1 MACGLLG
8 ENLLAGIG
16 ISADRERGITLLKK
30 ACDGG
35 VDRACK
41 KLSEAMQ

>member
-1 MACGLLG
+1 MRAAR
-8 ENLLAGIG
+8 ENLLGGIG
-16 ISADRERGITLLKK
+16 IGVDRERGITLLKK

-41 KLSEAMQ
+41 KLSEVMH